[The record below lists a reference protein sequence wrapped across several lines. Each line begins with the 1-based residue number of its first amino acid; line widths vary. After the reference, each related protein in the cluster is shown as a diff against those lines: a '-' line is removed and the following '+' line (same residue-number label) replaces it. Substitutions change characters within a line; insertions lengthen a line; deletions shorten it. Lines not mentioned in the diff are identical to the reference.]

1 MTKVTAHGVLTTAF
15 AVSALALLSST
26 ALAQEAATTTASNT
40 GGLQEVVVTARY
52 REENLQQ
59 TPIAISAI
67 TADDIQQRGFTS
79 ASDIGY
85 EVPNASFRPAQQAFG
100 NTMTAFIRGVGQYDF
115 NFAFEPGVGI
125 YVDDVYYPTVMG
137 TQIDLMDL
145 ARVEV
150 LRGPQGTLFGRGSIG
165 GAVRYVSKEPTGSNA
180 GFIEGT
186 VGDRHRVDLRA
197 GYDFALIPDK
207 LFAHIT
213 GVSKKQDGYQKMV
226 DFACAFPSLS
236 GSLLPTIRNRS
247 SGCVTGTLG
256 GTDVSGA
263 RGALRYIVN
272 DDIQIDV
279 ALDYQR
285 DDSEARADTL
295 LGIGP
300 FTPGVTAWNNLM
312 LSKYGVGYD
321 NRFLPPNPY
330 VTYATFNDPYSG
342 LSYAPKTA
350 LNQKGISGTLS
361 WKLSD
366 SVTAKLITAWR
377 NWNGRFSTDQDDSPL
392 GFSVVDGIES
402 FTYRTAELQ
411 LSGSAFQ
418 HLEWTVGAF
427 YYHGNGRSAQS
438 VELPAFMGPRFAAYA
453 SDPGGVNAAGLPNS
467 LLVDGLDVGR
477 FENESGFGHAVY
489 SLTDKWRFTAGAR
502 YSDDKKH
509 DDFDNTIFK
518 SPVDSNATRFDWLVG
533 TDYQITEGTL
543 GYATVSTGY
552 RPPAYNPRPFQQ
564 SQFVAVKGE
573 NMTSYELGI
582 KTDLFERMLRVNA
595 AAFYSDYK
603 QRIVPVAGIDCLNG
617 PNGPISPCIVIPKT
631 NYVNSPGKIYGG
643 ELEVQFR
650 PISNLL
656 ITESTGY
663 TKFTASDPATGGIS
677 PSGSPIYV
685 PKWNAAASIQ
695 YVANLPNGATITPRY
710 DAYLQTQIC
719 TGSTTTSCTAGYTLH
734 NARVEYAKEDRAWVA
749 AVGVS
754 NLTNKVYLL
763 NTFDTTPFGEPTIQ
777 GQPGRPREW
786 YVTLTR
792 NFR

>member
-1 MTKVTAHGVLTTAF
+1 
-15 AVSALALLSST
+15 
-26 ALAQEAATTTASNT
+26 
-40 GGLQEVVVTARY
+40 
-52 REENLQQ
+52 
-59 TPIAISAI
+59 
-67 TADDIQQRGFTS
+67 
-79 ASDIGY
+79 
-85 EVPNASFRPAQQAFG
+85 
-100 NTMTAFIRGVGQYDF
+100 
-115 NFAFEPGVGI
+115 
-125 YVDDVYYPTVMG
+125 
-137 TQIDLMDL
+137 
-145 ARVEV
+145 
-150 LRGPQGTLFGRGSIG
+150 
-165 GAVRYVSKEPTGSNA
+165 
-180 GFIEGT
+180 
-186 VGDRHRVDLRA
+186 
-197 GYDFALIPDK
+197 
-207 LFAHIT
+207 
-213 GVSKKQDGYQKMV
+213 
-226 DFACAFPSLS
+226 
-236 GSLLPTIRNRS
+236 
-247 SGCVTGTLG
+247 
-256 GTDVSGA
+256 
-263 RGALRYIVN
+263 
-272 DDIQIDV
+272 
-279 ALDYQR
+279 
-285 DDSEARADTL
+285 
-295 LGIGP
+295 
-300 FTPGVTAWNNLM
+300 M

-411 LSGSAFQ
+411 FSGSAFQ
-418 HLEWTVGAF
+418 HLEWTVGGF

-477 FENESGFGHAVY
+477 FENESGFAHAVY
-489 SLTDKWRFTAGAR
+489 SLTDKWRFTGGAR

-543 GYATVSTGY
+543 GYLTVSTGY

-617 PNGPISPCIVIPKT
+617 ADGQPIILPGGSCIVIPKT

-663 TKFTASDPATGGIS
+663 TKFTASDRATGGIS

-734 NARVEYAKEDRAWVA
+734 NVRVEYAKEDRAWVA